1 MPTFAAVDI
10 GSNSVRL
17 KISRLAAHRLVEIH
31 EDREVTRLGES
42 VFRSGF
48 LSPEA
53 IALTVKVLRRFH
65 REAQRAG
72 ADTVRVVATSAL
84 RDARNSRAFLEWV
97 RSATGWRVEIISGLE
112 EARLIHLGLT
122 SSIRVNSSPTL
133 MIDLGGGSC
142 ELTVSLKGHIRE
154 TVSLPLGAVRL
165 TNDFLHH
172 DPPRKPEMRQLRSFI
187 RRETGRIA
195 DRISKA
201 RPKIVIATSG
211 TAEALAVVSHSLYR
225 TKSQRA
231 NTVTHLQMRRIAKM
245 LARLS
250 IEERRK
256 VPGVGLRRAEIVI
269 AGAAVFAELL
279 ERYRLGGFRYS
290 PLGLRDGLLAQMAA
304 DYDHATRSGRQVE
317 SERRDSIQAAVKH
330 YRVDLDHAIRVRDSA
345 MKLLGDLRSLHRL
358 PPEYKEWIAAAA
370 MLCEVGDY
378 VNRTGR
384 HRHTYYIISHSEILG
399 YTPQQRKVIAA
410 IARYLGKSR
419 PSAEDPPLKML
430 PPPDQKQIAK
440 ASLLLRLA
448 SALNLGRS
456 GALKAFR
463 VRIRQGSVELVLTP
477 RHPMS
482 VDLELWAVE
491 KEKDYFREV
500 FGCDFSAAV
509 SAAS

>member
-17 KISRLAAHRLVEIH
+17 KISRLAAHRLVEIL

-65 REAQRAG
+65 RAVQRTG
-72 ADTVRVVATSAL
+72 ADSVRVVATSAL
-84 RDARNSRAFLEWV
+84 RDARNSHAFLEWV
-97 RSATGWRVEIISGLE
+97 RSATGWNVEIISGLE

-122 SSIRVNSSPTL
+122 SSLRVNSSPVL

-142 ELTVSLKGHIRE
+142 ELTVSRKGHIQE

-165 TNDFLHH
+165 TNDFIHH
-172 DPPRKPEMRQLRSFI
+172 DPPRKAEVRQLRGLI
-187 RRETGRIA
+187 GREIGRVTP
-195 DRISKA
+195 RIHRA
-201 RPKIVIATSG
+201 HPKVVIATSG
-211 TAEALAVVSHSLYR
+211 TAEALATVCHTLYR
-225 TKSQRA
+225 NRSQRA
-231 NTVTHLQMRRIAKM
+231 MTVTHLQMRKIAKM
-245 LARLS
+245 LTRLTV
-250 IEERRK
+250 EERRK
-256 VPGVGLRRAEIVI
+256 IHGIGLRRAEIII

-279 ERYRLGGFRYS
+279 DRLKLLGFRFS

-304 DYDHATRSGRQVE
+304 DYDHATRSGRQIE
-317 SERRDSIQAAVKH
+317 SERQDSILATVHH
-330 YRVDLDHAIRVRDSA
+330 YHVDIQHATRLRETA
-345 MKLLGDLRSLHRL
+345 LKLFTELRRIHRL
-358 PPEYKEWIAAAA
+358 PYEYKEWLATAA
-370 MLCEVGDY
+370 MLCEVGDF

-399 YTPQQRKVIAA
+399 YTLQQREIIAA
-410 IARYLGKSR
+410 VARYLGKSR
-419 PSAEDPPLKML
+419 PSLNDAPVKAL
-430 PPPDQKQIAK
+430 PASEQKHVPK

-448 SALNLGRS
+448 WALNLGRS
-456 GALKAFR
+456 GALKTFRAR
-463 VRIRQGSVELVLTP
+463 VRETSLELVLVP

-491 KEKDYFREV
+491 RERAYFREV
-500 FGCDFSAAV
+500 FGCDLSALV
-509 SAAS
+509 AAA

>member
-17 KISRLAAHRLVEIH
+17 KISRLVAHRLVEIH

-42 VFRSGF
+42 VFSSGL

-65 REAQRAG
+65 RAVQRAG
-72 ADTVRVVATSAL
+72 ADSVRVVATSAL

-97 RSATGWRVEIISGLE
+97 RSATGWKAEVISGLE

-122 SSIRVNSSPTL
+122 SNLRVNASPVL

-142 ELTVSLKGHIRE
+142 ELTVSKNGHIQE

-165 TNDFLHH
+165 TNEFLHH
-172 DPPRKPEMRQLRSFI
+172 DPPRKPELRQLRGFI
-187 RRETGRIA
+187 AREVGRIA
-195 DRISKA
+195 ERIIRA

-211 TAEALAVVSHSLYR
+211 TAEALATVCHALYK
-225 TKSQRA
+225 TKSQRGM
-231 NTVTHLQMRRIAKM
+231 TVSRLQMRRIAKM

-250 IEERRK
+250 LEERRN
-256 VPGVGLRRAEIVI
+256 VQGIGVRRAEIVI
-269 AGAAVFAELL
+269 AGAVVFAELL
-279 ERYRLGGFRYS
+279 ERCKLLGFRYS

-304 DYDHATRSGRQVE
+304 ESDEETRSGKQIE
-317 SERRDSIQAAVKH
+317 SERQDSILSAVAH
-330 YRVDLDHAIRVRDSA
+330 YKVDLQHATRVRDSA
-345 MKLLGDLRSLHRL
+345 MKLFSELRPVHRL
-358 PPEYKEWIAAAA
+358 PQEYKEWIAAAA

-384 HRHTYYIISHSEILG
+384 HRHAYYIISHSEILG

-419 PSAEDPPLKML
+419 PSAEDGPIKML
-430 PPPDQKQIAK
+430 PPSDQKQIAK

-456 GALKAFR
+456 GALKTSR
-463 VRIRQGSVELVLTP
+463 VKIHEGAVDLVLVP
-477 RHPMS
+477 KHPMS

-491 KEKDYFREV
+491 KEKPYFREV
-500 FGCDFSAAV
+500 FGCDFSAAAT
-509 SAAS
+509 AAA

>member
-17 KISRLAAHRLVEIH
+17 KISRLASHRLMEIH

-65 REAQRAG
+65 RAAQKAG
-72 ADTVRVVATSAL
+72 ADSVRVVATSAL

-122 SSIRVNSSPTL
+122 STLRVNTSPTL

-142 ELTVSLKGHIRE
+142 ELTISNKGHIRE

-172 DPPRKPEMRQLRSFI
+172 DPPRKSEMRQLRSLI
-187 RRETGRIA
+187 AREAGRISG
-195 DRISKA
+195 RITGLKPKA
-201 RPKIVIATSG
+201 VIATSG
-211 TAEALAVVSHSLYR
+211 TAEALAKVCHAMYQ
-225 TKSQRA
+225 TKSQRTM
-231 NTVTHLQMRRIAKM
+231 TVNRLQMRRIAKM

-250 IEERRK
+250 LDERRK
-256 VPGVGLRRAEIVI
+256 VPGIGLRRAEIVI
-269 AGAAVFAELL
+269 AGAAVYSELM
-279 ERYRLGGFRYS
+279 ERYKLLGFRFS

-304 DYDHATRSGRQVE
+304 DYDHATRSGRQIE
-317 SERRDSIQAAVKH
+317 SERRDSILSAVEH
-330 YRVDLDHAIRVRDSA
+330 YHVDLQHAARVRETA
-345 MKLLGDLRSLHRL
+345 MHLFSDLRSVHRL
-358 PPEYKEWIAAAA
+358 PQEYKEWLAAAA
-370 MLCEVGDY
+370 MLCEVGDF

-419 PSAEDPPLKML
+419 PSAEDGPIKML
-430 PPPDQKQIAK
+430 PPSDQKQIAK

-448 SALNLGRS
+448 WALNLGRS
-456 GALKAFR
+456 GALKTSR
-463 VRIRQGSVELVLTP
+463 VKIQEGAVDLVLVP
-477 RHPMS
+477 KHPMS

-491 KEKDYFREV
+491 KEKPYFREV
-500 FGCDFSAAV
+500 FGCDFSAAAT
-509 SAAS
+509 AAA

>member
-17 KISRLAAHRLVEIH
+17 KISRLVAHRLVEIH

-65 REAQRAG
+65 RAAQRAG
-72 ADTVRVVATSAL
+72 ADSARVVATSAL

-97 RSATGWRVEIISGLE
+97 RSATGWTVEIISGVE

-122 SSIRVNSSPTL
+122 SALRVNSSPVL

-142 ELTVSLKGHIRE
+142 ELTVSKKGHIQE

-172 DPPRKPEMRQLRSFI
+172 DPPRKSELRQLRSLVA
-187 RRETGRIA
+187 REIGRIA
-195 DRISKA
+195 ERISRA
-201 RPKIVIATSG
+201 RPKVVIATSG
-211 TAEALAVVSHSLYR
+211 TAEALAAVCHALYR

-231 NTVTHLQMRRIAKM
+231 MTVTHAQMRRIDKM
-245 LARLS
+245 LSRLALDD
-250 IEERRK
+250 RK
-256 VPGVGLRRAEIVI
+256 KVTGIGPRRAEIVI
-269 AGAAVFAELL
+269 AGAAVFAGLL
-279 ERYRLGGFRYS
+279 DRCKLGGFRYS
-290 PLGLRDGLLAQMAA
+290 PLGLRDGLLEQMSAES
-304 DYDHATRSGRQVE
+304 DRATRSGRQIE
-317 SERRDSIQAAVKH
+317 SERQDSILSAVEH
-330 YRVDLDHAIRVRDSA
+330 YRVNLDHATRVRDSA
-345 MKLLGDLRSLHRL
+345 MHLFSELRRIHRL

-399 YTPQQRKVIAA
+399 YTLQQRKVIAA

-419 PSAEDPPLKML
+419 PSLNDGPIKTL
-430 PPPDQKQIAK
+430 PPSDQKHIAK

-448 SALNLGRS
+448 WSLNLGRS
-456 GALKAFR
+456 GSLKTVR
-463 VRIRQGSVELVLTP
+463 VRTHEASVALTLVP
-477 RHPMS
+477 KPPMS

-491 KEKDYFREV
+491 KEQAYFRAV
-500 FGCDFSAAV
+500 FGCDLSAAV
-509 SAAS
+509 AAAA

>member
-17 KISRLAAHRLVEIH
+17 KISRLVAHRLVEIH

-65 REAQRAG
+65 RAAQRAG
-72 ADTVRVVATSAL
+72 ADSVRVVATSAL

-97 RSATGWRVEIISGLE
+97 RSATGWSVEIISGVE

-122 SSIRVNSSPTL
+122 STLRVRSSPVL

-142 ELTVSLKGHIRE
+142 ELTISKKGHIQE

-172 DPPRKPEMRQLRSFI
+172 DPPRKSELRQLRSLIDREI
-187 RRETGRIA
+187 RRSAE
-195 DRISKA
+195 RISHAK
-201 RPKIVIATSG
+201 PNIIIATSG
-211 TAEALAVVSHSLYR
+211 TAEALAAVAHAMYR

-231 NTVTHLQMRRIAKM
+231 MTVTHVQMRRIAKM
-245 LARLS
+245 LSRLGL
-250 IEERRK
+250 EDRK
-256 VPGVGLRRAEIVI
+256 QITGIGPRRAEIVI
-269 AGAAVFAELL
+269 AGAAVFAGLL
-279 ERYRLGGFRYS
+279 DRCKLGGFRYS
-290 PLGLRDGLLAQMAA
+290 PLGLRDGLLAQMSAE
-304 DYDHATRSGRQVE
+304 YDRATRSGRQIE
-317 SERRDSIQAAVKH
+317 SERQDSILSAVAH
-330 YRVDLDHAIRVRDSA
+330 YRVNLDHAIRVRDSA
-345 MKLLGDLRSLHRL
+345 LQLFADLRRIHRL

-384 HRHTYYIISHSEILG
+384 HRHAYYIISHSEVLG
-399 YTPQQRKVIAA
+399 YTLQQRKLIAA

-419 PSAEDPPLKML
+419 PSAGDAPIKSL
-430 PPPDQKQIAK
+430 PPSDQKHIAK

-448 SALNLGRS
+448 WALNLGRS
-456 GALKAFR
+456 GALKTIR
-463 VRIRQGSVELVLTP
+463 VRIHDTSVDIVLVP
-477 RHPMS
+477 KHPMS

-491 KEKDYFREV
+491 KEKAYFRAV
-500 FGCDFSAAV
+500 FGCDLSAE
-509 SAAS
+509 AAAAA

>member
-17 KISRLAAHRLVEIH
+17 KISRLVAHRLVEIH

-65 REAQRAG
+65 RAAQRAG
-72 ADTVRVVATSAL
+72 ADSVRVVATSAL

-97 RSATGWRVEIISGLE
+97 RSATGWSVEIISGVE

-122 SSIRVNSSPTL
+122 STLRVRSSPVL

-142 ELTVSLKGHIRE
+142 ELTISKKGHIQE

-172 DPPRKPEMRQLRSFI
+172 DPPRKSELRQLRSLI
-187 RRETGRIA
+187 
-195 DRISKA
+195 DRCK
-201 RPKIVIATSG
+201 
-211 TAEALAVVSHSLYR
+211 
-225 TKSQRA
+225 
-231 NTVTHLQMRRIAKM
+231 
-245 LARLS
+245 
-250 IEERRK
+250 
-256 VPGVGLRRAEIVI
+256 
-269 AGAAVFAELL
+269 
-279 ERYRLGGFRYS
+279 LGGFRYS
-290 PLGLRDGLLAQMAA
+290 PLGLRDGLLAQMSAE
-304 DYDHATRSGRQVE
+304 YDRATRSGRQIE
-317 SERRDSIQAAVKH
+317 SERQDSILSAVAH
-330 YRVDLDHAIRVRDSA
+330 YRVNLDHAIRVRDSA
-345 MKLLGDLRSLHRL
+345 LQLFADLRRIHRL

-399 YTPQQRKVIAA
+399 YTMQQRKLIGA

-419 PSAEDPPLKML
+419 PSAGDAPIKSLL
-430 PPPDQKQIAK
+430 PSDQKQVAK

-448 SALNLGRS
+448 WALNLGRS
-456 GALKAFR
+456 GALKTMR
-463 VRIRQGSVELVLTP
+463 VRIHDTSVDIVLVP
-477 RHPMS
+477 KHPMS

-491 KEKDYFREV
+491 KEKAYFR
-500 FGCDFSAAV
+500 AV
-509 SAAS
+509 

>member
-17 KISRLAAHRLVEIH
+17 KISRLVSHRLVEIH

-65 REAQRAG
+65 RAAQKAG
-72 ADTVRVVATSAL
+72 ADSVRVVATSAL

-97 RSATGWRVEIISGLE
+97 RSATGWGVEIISGLE

-122 SSIRVNSSPTL
+122 SSSRVNTSPTL

-142 ELTVSLKGHIRE
+142 ELTISNKGHIRE

-172 DPPRKPEMRQLRSFI
+172 DPPRKSEMRQLRGLI
-187 RRETGRIA
+187 AREAGRISG
-195 DRISKA
+195 RITGLKPKA
-201 RPKIVIATSG
+201 VIATSG
-211 TAEALAVVSHSLYR
+211 TAEALAKVSHAMYQ
-225 TKSQRA
+225 TKSQRTM
-231 NTVTHLQMRRIAKM
+231 TVNRLQMRRIAKM

-250 IEERRK
+250 LDERRK
-256 VPGVGLRRAEIVI
+256 VPGIGLRRAEIVI
-269 AGAAVFAELL
+269 AGAAVYSELM
-279 ERYRLGGFRYS
+279 ERYKLLGFRFS

-304 DYDHATRSGRQVE
+304 DYDHATRSGRQIE
-317 SERRDSIQAAVKH
+317 SERRDSVLSAVEH
-330 YRVDLDHAIRVRDSA
+330 YHVDLQHAARVRDTA
-345 MKLLGDLRSLHRL
+345 MHLFSDLRSVHRL
-358 PPEYKEWIAAAA
+358 PPEYKEWLAAAA
-370 MLCEVGDY
+370 MLCEVGDF

-399 YTPQQRKVIAA
+399 YTLHQRKVIAA

-419 PSAEDPPLKML
+419 PSAEDGPIKML
-430 PPPDQKQIAK
+430 PPSDQKQIAK

-456 GALKAFR
+456 GALKTSR
-463 VRIRQGSVELVLTP
+463 VKIHEGAVDLVLVP
-477 RHPMS
+477 KHPMS

-491 KEKDYFREV
+491 KEKPYFREV
-500 FGCDFSAAV
+500 FGCDFSAAAT
-509 SAAS
+509 AAA

>member
-17 KISRLAAHRLVEIH
+17 KISRLASHRLMEIH

-65 REAQRAG
+65 RAAQKAG
-72 ADTVRVVATSAL
+72 ADSVRVVATSAL

-122 SSIRVNSSPTL
+122 STLRVNTSPTL

-142 ELTVSLKGHIRE
+142 ELTISNKGHIRE

-172 DPPRKPEMRQLRSFI
+172 DPPRKSEMRQLRSLI
-187 RRETGRIA
+187 AREAGRISG
-195 DRISKA
+195 RITGLKPKA
-201 RPKIVIATSG
+201 VIATSG
-211 TAEALAVVSHSLYR
+211 TAEALAKVCHAMYQ
-225 TKSQRA
+225 TKSQRTM
-231 NTVTHLQMRRIAKM
+231 TVNRLQMRRIAKM

-250 IEERRK
+250 LDERRK
-256 VPGVGLRRAEIVI
+256 VPGIGLRRAEIVI
-269 AGAAVFAELL
+269 AGAAVYSELM
-279 ERYRLGGFRYS
+279 ERYKLLGFRFS
-290 PLGLRDGLLAQMAA
+290 PLGLRYGLLAQMAA
-304 DYDHATRSGRQVE
+304 DYDHATRSGRQIE
-317 SERRDSIQAAVKH
+317 SERRDSILSAVEH
-330 YRVDLDHAIRVRDSA
+330 YHVDLQHAARVRETA
-345 MKLLGDLRSLHRL
+345 MHLFSDLRSVHRL
-358 PPEYKEWIAAAA
+358 PQEYKEWLAAAA
-370 MLCEVGDY
+370 MLCEVGDF

-399 YTPQQRKVIAA
+399 YTPHQRKIIAA

-419 PSAEDPPLKML
+419 PSAEDGPIKML
-430 PPPDQKQIAK
+430 PPSDQKQIAK

-448 SALNLGRS
+448 WALNLGRS
-456 GALKAFR
+456 GALKTSR
-463 VRIRQGSVELVLTP
+463 VKIQGGAVDLVLVP
-477 RHPMS
+477 KHPLS

-491 KEKDYFREV
+491 KEKAYFREV
-500 FGCDFSAAV
+500 FGCDFSAAAT
-509 SAAS
+509 AAA